1 MWGVAGGVPCD
12 RDPVSPPRVPR
23 GTFYQ
28 GYRCSR
34 CRAPA
39 HKECLG
45 RVGTCGKAGTGE
57 EHHGIGGGASWDW
70 GGDMERKWGGGGGAV
85 GWGEWGIAGYKMA
98 DIEFCGM
105 QEDRKSVV

>member
-1 MWGVAGGVPCD
+1 MQVG
-12 RDPVSPPRVPR
+12 RRVSPHADHDPMCVPPPPIRVLVSPR

-45 RVGTCGKAGTGE
+45 RLGTCGRSGAGERHRGLVGERGTGS
-57 EHHGIGGGASWDW
+57 GASWH
-70 GGDMERKWGGGGGAV
+70 GGAGHWGGGGV
-85 GWGEWGIAGYKMA
+85 GHRGVQG
-98 DIEFCGM
+98 
-105 QEDRKSVV
+105 S